1 MATYCVLD
9 NNNAASEISAVGISC
24 VDLNFI
30 HPGVIVSM
38 PEFLDFF
45 RQLFVAKFPVIF
57 HQSPFMYSNTNVNKL
72 TGFYS
77 VTRQN

>member
-24 VDLNFI
+24 VDRNFI

-45 RQLFVAKFPVIF
+45 RQLVVAKFPVIF
-57 HQSPFMYSNTNVNKL
+57 H
-72 TGFYS
+72 
-77 VTRQN
+77 